1 MATQSKKI
9 LAKVK
14 MVIPGGG
21 ATPAPPVGSSLGQH
35 GVNMMD
41 FINPFNEQTADRKGR
56 PTPVSVTI
64 YEDKS
69 MSFVVKGTPTTT
81 LIKDALKLKKASGV
95 PNKDK
100 VGKLSQAQLTQIAE
114 EKMPDFNAND
124 IEAAKKV
131 VAGTARSMGIEVEK

>member
-1 MATQSKKI
+1 MAVTKKI
-9 LAKVK
+9 KAKVK

-41 FINPFNEQTADRKGR
+41 FINPFNEQTADRRGK
-56 PTPVSVTI
+56 PTPVAVTI

-69 MSFVVKGTPTTT
+69 MSFTIKGTPTTT
-81 LIKDALKLKKASGV
+81 LIKEILKLQKASGV

-114 EKMPDFNAND
+114 EKMTDLNAND

-131 VAGTARSMGIEVEK
+131 VAGTARSMGIEVE